1 MVLADYVNQTLDGL
15 LKTYIDEINKSK
27 NNKNNSNFVIR
38 FLDADRETYS
48 KIIGGMKK
56 YSDQFEDQL
65 NPEYDNK
72 LRYRLKNFVRKSL
85 RNKENPSQL
94 YGQILDV
101 YNQEVF
107 NKGDEALVIIL
118 SKIYWEALK
127 TLGQPDPLNG
137 QKYYATRQ
145 DKENAARIISVIE
158 ELLGEALYKY
168 WSSRG
173 KDIDI
178 DEIMDDLAEQ
188 ARPFYAQW
196 EGVKGKIE
204 KLTPYLEVRNAVN
217 KLVAK
222 LEEKYISFI
231 QGLIVSAYNARP
243 APEHIKNVLEDLI
256 SKDFF
261 KNAFS
266 EMYNEIG
273 NYINQLQPQVA
284 QYLQQNQPAGQQQG
298 QQANQPNVQ
307 QPPQPPAGQQPAPQ
321 QQQAPQGGQFRQP
334 PSPNVLRP

>member
-1 MVLADYVNQTLDGL
+1 MALTTYVNSTLDEL
-15 LKTYIDEINKSK
+15 LKTYIDEIDKSK
-27 NNKNNSNFVIR
+27 NNKSNSNFAIR
-38 FLDADRETYS
+38 FLDAATKTYS
-48 KIIGGMKK
+48 EIIEGMKDVSYQFRGQLDPQVNK
-56 YSDQFEDQL
+56 RLGYS
-65 NPEYDNK
+65 
-72 LRYRLKNFVRKSL
+72 LKNFVKKSL
-85 RNKENPSQL
+85 RYKEDPSQL

-107 NKGDEALVIIL
+107 NRGIKGDEALVIIL

-127 TLGQPDPLNG
+127 TLGEPDPLTK

-168 WSSRG
+168 WTSRG

-178 DEIMDDLAEQ
+178 YEIMDDLAEQ
-188 ARPFYAQW
+188 ASSFYAQW
-196 EGVKGKIE
+196 EGVKLKVE
-204 KLTPYLEVRNAVN
+204 SLTPYNDVKGAIR
-217 KLVAK
+217 KLVLK
-222 LEEKYISFI
+222 LEGNYISYI
-231 QGLIVSAYNARP
+231 QGLILAAYNKRS

-273 NYINQLQPQVA
+273 SYINQLKS
-284 QYLQQNQPAGQQQG
+284 AGQQQG
-298 QQANQPNVQ
+298 QQANQPQ

-321 QQQAPQGGQFRQP
+321 QQQANQPQQNNQQGQQTP
-334 PSPNVLRP
+334 